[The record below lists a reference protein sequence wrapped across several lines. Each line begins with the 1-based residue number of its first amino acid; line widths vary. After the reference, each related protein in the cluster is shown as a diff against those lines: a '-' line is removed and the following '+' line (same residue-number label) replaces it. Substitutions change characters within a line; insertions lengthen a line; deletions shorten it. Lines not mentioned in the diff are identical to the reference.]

1 MISLLFFVIGF
12 LLALTFTKKPIQI
25 KIHRINEDVKPAL
38 DINLDELEA
47 QMLKADPKK
56 DAMYQDLD
64 TVITQVND
72 IMGGSDR

>member
-1 MISLLFFVIGF
+1 MIYLLFFVIGF
-12 LLALTFTKKPIQI
+12 LLASTLTRKPIQI
-25 KIHRINEDVKPAL
+25 KIHRINEDVKPAS

-47 QMLKADPKK
+47 KMLKADPKK

-64 TVITQVND
+64 TVLTQVND